1 MKPYLF
7 AFYLIT
13 ASLVFSQSYVDS
25 GIRHFNVGEY
35 EEALIDFENAAEI
48 QDMLT
53 EAAKAKIFY
62 YRGLVRL
69 KQAEKAKSSA
79 EQDFLMLAYAD
90 LQQVLSKDKNMELE
104 VSNAYKQLNAL
115 LLEEA
120 EDLLKQEK
128 KADEVDQKLSILD
141 RRIEYLVLAKKLEVS
156 SLVDLYLGETNK
168 QAGDIIFERAT
179 SVTEM
184 QRAKAYYEEA
194 IKYLE
199 IARYDDPF
207 SKDII
212 KTLITLAERLG
223 DVDRLAEYQKLL
235 DLAGG

>member
-1 MKPYLF
+1 M
-7 AFYLIT
+7 
-13 ASLVFSQSYVDS
+13 FSQSYVDS